1 MRDPYLYDDIHVI
14 RNELGIRNQVLLDNA
29 EADYVVYRLKDLA
42 LSPLSGDYHTGHL
55 QRMHKYIFIGRGS
68 MRYTDRDYNVGAM
81 MLLLKVLVL
90 YKTDEALLLKALNEF
105 SDVYDEKIPGW
116 FETVYQFFGGYPES
130 ELQMA
135 ALNKYAS
142 QHQIKAEAPE
152 KVDRELLYDA
162 LGMLIETSTE
172 IEERG
177 AE

>member
-1 MRDPYLYDDIHVI
+1 M
-14 RNELGIRNQVLLDNA
+14 N
-29 EADYVVYRLKDLA
+29 
-42 LSPLSGDYHTGHL
+42 YHTGHL
-55 QRMHKYIFIGRGS
+55 LRMHKYIFTGRGS

-90 YKTDEALLLKALNEF
+90 YKTDEALLL

-142 QHQIKAEAPE
+142 QHQIKAETPE